1 MAIFFSLIVKNPN
14 MNDDLGDEDDDM
26 MLSTDEEWIHS
37 QTQGIYHYYY
47 IMFLYN
53 FITLFSLYKSA
64 VYNINMGTYGV
75 IFSVLVE
82 CN

>member
-37 QTQGIYHYYY
+37 QTQGIYY
-47 IMFLYN
+47 
-53 FITLFSLYKSA
+53 
-64 VYNINMGTYGV
+64 
-75 IFSVLVE
+75 
-82 CN
+82 